1 MGNQETLIQLFQE
14 AAKEIGHHEFSD
26 LSLKTEI
33 AELGI
38 DSVELLEIF
47 GYVEEELDIE
57 LSDDELSGI
66 RTLQDLSTII
76 STQTT

>member
-1 MGNQETLIQLFQE
+1 MDMDALLSLFAE
-14 AAKEIGHHEFSD
+14 AADEIGQYSFD
-26 LSLKTEI
+26 GLSKDTAI

-57 LSDDELSGI
+57 LDDE
-66 RTLQDLSTII
+66 DLAGLKTIGDLGKLI
-76 STQTT
+76 SSQLDD